1 MITEDELETIID
13 LILSDEEM
21 AQKVREVHE

>member
-21 AQKVREVHE
+21 ADKVREVHE

>member
-1 MITEDELETIID
+1 MITDDELETIID